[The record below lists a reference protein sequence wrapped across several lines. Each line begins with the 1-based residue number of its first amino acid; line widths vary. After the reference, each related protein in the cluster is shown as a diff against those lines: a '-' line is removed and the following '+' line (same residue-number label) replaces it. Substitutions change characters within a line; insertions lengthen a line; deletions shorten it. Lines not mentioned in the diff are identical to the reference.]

1 MMTTGARQRRRSRPF
16 GTKTRSLFPLVL
28 VLPVTLLFSMV
39 WQSVGEQIDFANL
52 ERAGVRYIQ
61 QLGPL
66 EIALTNTQSAA
77 VSGRPL
83 PRQELIRAVDNVAAV
98 DRELGGRLHTED
110 RWTGLRTKIESLPGS
125 GAGATIMDAYGG
137 AHDLLLALMDKVRNN
152 SKMIRDPDADSYYLG
167 DGATQELPE
176 AIIAAANYTDLLV
189 SAAGLA
195 EADRTDALVDIN
207 SARSDLVSNARDL
220 SDDVRLAVEGTTGS
234 RSLGSALL
242 NKLDRLNR
250 SIDNLVPLMQPV
262 LAGKGRVD
270 VAQIARARDEMQAA
284 AADFSAAL
292 LVQIDVALKDRLSSL
307 GQRRLLA
314 IGTLALAVLLA
325 LVPPVLT
332 LAARRGNGKGEAN
345 RPPAAPR
352 APAHQAPAHQAPE
365 RPAPE
370 RQTAAPPKQWPAEPV
385 PAQWPPSRQPDRS
398 DPEFARWERFGAP
411 Q

>member
-1 MMTTGARQRRRSRPF
+1 M
-16 GTKTRSLFPLVL
+16 
-28 VLPVTLLFSMV
+28 TLLFSMV
-39 WQSVGEQIDFANL
+39 WQSVGDQIDFANL
-52 ERAGVRYIQ
+52 ERDGVRYIQ

-66 EIALTNTQSAA
+66 EIALTNTQSAV

-125 GAGATIMDAYGG
+125 GAGATVMDAYAG

-152 SKMIRDPDADSYYLG
+152 SKLIRDPDADSYYLG

-176 AIIAAANYTDLLV
+176 GIIAAANYTDLLV
-189 SAAGLA
+189 SAAGLPGG
-195 EADRTDALVDIN
+195 DRADALVDIN
-207 SARSDLVSNARDL
+207 SARSDLVGNARDL
-220 SDDVRLAVEGTTGS
+220 SEDVRLAVEGATGS

-242 NKLDRLNR
+242 SKLDRLNR

-292 LVQIDVALKDRLSSL
+292 LVQIDIALKDRLSSL

-325 LVPPVLT
+325 LVPLVMALVT
-332 LAARRGNGKGEAN
+332 RRGDAKGRSEPN
-345 RPPAAPR
+345 RPPAPR
-352 APAHQAPAHQAPE
+352 VPAHQAPAHQAPD

-370 RQTAAPPKQWPAEPV
+370 RQHPERPAAPPRQRPAEPV
-385 PAQWPPSRQPDRS
+385 PAHWPPSRQPDRS

>member
-1 MMTTGARQRRRSRPF
+1 M
-16 GTKTRSLFPLVL
+16 
-28 VLPVTLLFSMV
+28 LFSMV
-39 WQSVGEQIDFANL
+39 WQSVGDQIDFANL
-52 ERAGVRYIQ
+52 ERDGVRYIQ

-66 EIALTNTQSAA
+66 EIALTNTQSAV

-125 GAGATIMDAYGG
+125 GAGATVMDAYAG

-152 SKMIRDPDADSYYLG
+152 SKLIRDPDADSYYLG

-176 AIIAAANYTDLLV
+176 GIIAAANYTDLLV
-189 SAAGLA
+189 SAAGLPGG
-195 EADRTDALVDIN
+195 DRADALVDIN
-207 SARSDLVSNARDL
+207 SARSDLVGNARDL
-220 SDDVRLAVEGTTGS
+220 SEDVRLAVEGATGS

-242 NKLDRLNR
+242 SKLDRLNR

-292 LVQIDVALKDRLSSL
+292 LVQIDIALKDRLSSL

-325 LVPPVLT
+325 LVPLVMALVT
-332 LAARRGNGKGEAN
+332 RRGDAKGRSEPN
-345 RPPAAPR
+345 RPPAPR
-352 APAHQAPAHQAPE
+352 VPAHQAPAHQAPD

-370 RQTAAPPKQWPAEPV
+370 RQHPERPAAPPRQRPAEPV
-385 PAQWPPSRQPDRS
+385 PAHWPPSRQPDRS

>member
-1 MMTTGARQRRRSRPF
+1 MMTTGARQRRRSGPF
-16 GTKTRSLFPLVL
+16 SSRTRSLFPLVL

-52 ERAGVRYIQ
+52 ERDGVRYIQ

-66 EIALTNTQSAA
+66 EIALTNTQSAV

-98 DRELGGRLHTED
+98 DRELGGRLRTED

-125 GAGATIMDAYGG
+125 GAGATVMDAYAG

-152 SKMIRDPDADSYYLG
+152 SKLIRDPDADSYYLG

-176 AIIAAANYTDLLV
+176 GIIAAANYTDLLV
-189 SAAGLA
+189 SAAGLSGT
-195 EADRTDALVDIN
+195 DRADALVDIN
-207 SARSDLVSNARDL
+207 SARSDLVGNARDL
-220 SDDVRLAVEGTTGS
+220 SEDVRLAVEGATGS

-242 NKLDRLNR
+242 SKLDRLNR
-250 SIDNLVPLMQPV
+250 SIDSLVPLMQPV
-262 LAGKGRVD
+262 LAGKGRID
-270 VAQIARARDEMQAA
+270 VAQVARARDEMQAA

-292 LVQIDVALKDRLSSL
+292 LVQIDIAIEDRLSSL
-307 GQRRLLA
+307 EQRRLLA
-314 IGTLALAVLLA
+314 VGTLALAVLLA
-325 LVPPVLT
+325 FVPLVLT
-332 LAARRGNGKGEAN
+332 LVSRRGKAKSKSEPD

-352 APAHQAPAHQAPE
+352 APAHQAPE

-370 RQTAAPPKQWPAEPV
+370 RQTAAPPRQRPAEPV
-385 PAQWPPSRQPDRS
+385 PAPWPPSRQPDRS